1 MLLLT
6 IWLGLSTLATL
17 IVLSSCMMA
26 GMADQEFHRDF
37 HDDARETPLDRRA
50 REIGSQRLA
59 AANSYL
65 ALPILAEKPYASRR
79 RRRLAR

>member
-6 IWLGLSTLATL
+6 IWLGLSALATL
-17 IVLSSCMMA
+17 IVLSSCIMA
-26 GMADQEFHRDF
+26 GIADQEFHR
-37 HDDARETPLDRRA
+37 DARETPLDRRA

-59 AANSYL
+59 AANGYL